1 MHGWIGLPQPKDPA
15 VRPGG
20 AATGAGQAD
29 APDAAGAEPQ
39 AT

>member
-20 AATGAGQAD
+20 AAQAD
-29 APDAAGAEPQ
+29 APDAAGAEPE